1 MNLESQTVVFSCN
14 QRTVLI
20 QYCPATYQEET
31 IYGKMQ
37 KKP

>member
-1 MNLESQTVVFSCN
+1 MNLESQTVIFSCK
-14 QRTVLI
+14 QRTVLKN
-20 QYCPATYQEET
+20 CPANFEEEK